1 MTQLLFNNLILEL
14 DIKYWI
20 PSKYLADYSVLM
32 DNQTW
37 SLNTIPRLHSQ
48 FSVNKDCIHA
58 SVYLHLYA
66 CTSKRRVSLL
76 PKVYFFC
83 ILIQVRATVKTC
95 SSSPKKEIT
104 FWYSWHV
111 GGAILHISIVVLLAS
126 YDIPFCK
133 YSNIFKHLSRGYRD
147 WEQE

>member
-1 MTQLLFNNLILEL
+1 MIPFLFNNLILEL
-14 DIKYWI
+14 GIKYWI
-20 PSKYLADYSVLM
+20 SSKYLAYYSVLM

-37 SLNTIPRLHSQ
+37 SLNTIPRLNSQ

-58 SVYLHLYA
+58 NVYLHLYV

-76 PKVYFFC
+76 PKVCFFC
-83 ILIQVRATVKTC
+83 ILIQVKATVKTC

-111 GGAILHISIVVLLAS
+111 GGATLQGTKIKKMMFYLHWLSL
-126 YDIPFCK
+126 DIPANFWFLLRFTFFF
-133 YSNIFKHLSRGYRD
+133 NR
-147 WEQE
+147 